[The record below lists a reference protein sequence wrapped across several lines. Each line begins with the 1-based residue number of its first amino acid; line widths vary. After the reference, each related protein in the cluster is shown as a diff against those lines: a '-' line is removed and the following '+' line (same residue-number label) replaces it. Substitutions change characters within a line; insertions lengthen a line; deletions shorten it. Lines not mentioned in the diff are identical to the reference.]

1 MNAMGAVGAG
11 VNKKFADNKAKV
23 TLSIDDIFKTNVWS
37 GESTYGGL
45 YMDVSGGWDSRRAR
59 LTFSYNFGKQVNGKS
74 RKRST
79 GLEDEQNR
87 IKKS

>member
-1 MNAMGAVGAG
+1 MGAVGAG

-37 GESTYGGL
+37 GESTFGGL

-59 LTFSYNFGKQVNGKS
+59 LTFNYNFGKEINSKS
-74 RKRST
+74 RNRRT